1 MLIYLT
7 MIEAE
12 EDRHRFLS
20 LYRRYK
26 KLMLYIAHDILH
38 DPHDAEDAVHEAFLR
53 LAEMIEKIHEIDCPE
68 TRSLIVMITK
78 SKAIDGPPGGLGRR
92 RTTPGRGC
100 GAGGRGGP
108 GHCGPAPA

>member
-38 DPHDAEDAVHEAFLR
+38 DPHDAEDAAQ
-53 LAEMIEKIHEIDCPE
+53 
-68 TRSLIVMITK
+68 
-78 SKAIDGPPGGLGRR
+78 
-92 RTTPGRGC
+92 
-100 GAGGRGGP
+100 
-108 GHCGPAPA
+108 

>member
-53 LAEMIEKIHEIDCPE
+53 LAEIDRAKFMKL
-68 TRSLIVMITK
+68 TVLK
-78 SKAIDGPPGGLGRR
+78 PGL
-92 RTTPGRGC
+92 
-100 GAGGRGGP
+100 
-108 GHCGPAPA
+108 

>member
-38 DPHDAEDAVHEAFLR
+38 DP
-53 LAEMIEKIHEIDCPE
+53 
-68 TRSLIVMITK
+68 TT
-78 SKAIDGPPGGLGRR
+78 R
-92 RTTPGRGC
+92 RTRCTRLFC
-100 GAGGRGGP
+100 ALRK
-108 GHCGPAPA
+108 

>member
-26 KLMLYIAHDILH
+26 KLMLSCTT
-38 DPHDAEDAVHEAFLR
+38 P
-53 LAEMIEKIHEIDCPE
+53 
-68 TRSLIVMITK
+68 TT
-78 SKAIDGPPGGLGRR
+78 R
-92 RTTPGRGC
+92 RTRCTRLFC
-100 GAGGRGGP
+100 ALRK
-108 GHCGPAPA
+108 

>member
-38 DPHDAEDAVHEAFLR
+38 
-53 LAEMIEKIHEIDCPE
+53 
-68 TRSLIVMITK
+68 
-78 SKAIDGPPGGLGRR
+78 R